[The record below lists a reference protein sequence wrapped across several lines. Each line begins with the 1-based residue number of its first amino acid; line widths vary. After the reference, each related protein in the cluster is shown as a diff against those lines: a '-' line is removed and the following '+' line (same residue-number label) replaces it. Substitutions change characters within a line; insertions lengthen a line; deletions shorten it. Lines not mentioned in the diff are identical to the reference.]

1 MNIFWR
7 EFRAHLKSLFIYSL
21 IIFLFTVTGF
31 TKFKTYAEN
40 PEMLAVLGQMPKA
53 VLEALNMTVFN
64 LTTLSG
70 FYGIMHVYY
79 ALILGI
85 AAAMW
90 GSDVIAKE
98 ERDKTVEFSLVLP
111 VTRRRVVTAKL
122 FAVIVHS
129 ILLLGVTVLSLLV
142 SSRSYTPDEG
152 FWGFFYTSMVGLFLL
167 QMLFIAIGIFLGC
180 TMQQY
185 RRAGAAAIAV
195 LLGTYFLSIVAS
207 LHEKVAFLK
216 YFSPF
221 KYTDAGMIW
230 REGRIEPIYLWLS
243 LLIMVACIGLAYWR
257 YNRRD
262 LYI

>member
-7 EFRAHLKSLFIYSL
+7 EFRAHLKSLLIYSI

-40 PEMLAVLGQMPKA
+40 PEMLAILEQMPKA

-70 FYGIMHVYY
+70 FYGIMHIYY

-85 AAAMW
+85 AAVMW

-111 VTRRRVVTAKL
+111 VTRSRLVTAKL
-122 FAVIVHS
+122 LAVIVHS
-129 ILLLGVTVLSLLV
+129 ILLLGVTVLSFFV

-152 FWGFFYTSMVGLFLL
+152 FWDFFYTSMAGLFLL
-167 QMLFIAIGIFLGC
+167 QMIFIAIGIFLGC
-180 TMQQY
+180 AMQQY
-185 RRAGAAAIAV
+185 RRAGAVAIAI

-207 LHEKVAFLK
+207 LHEKVEFLK

-221 KYTDAGMIW
+221 KYADAGMIW

-243 LLIMVACIGLAYWR
+243 LVILVACLGLAYWR

>member
-1 MNIFWR
+1 MNIFLR
-7 EFRAHLKSLFIYSL
+7 EFRAHIKSLLIYSL
-21 IIFLFTVTGF
+21 IIFLFSVTGF

-40 PEMLAVLGQMPKA
+40 PEMLNILNQMPKA
-53 VLEALNMTVFN
+53 VLDALNMRVFN

-70 FYGIMHVYY
+70 FYGIMHIYY

-85 AAAMW
+85 AAVMW

-111 VTRRRVVTAKL
+111 VTRQRVVTAKL
-122 FAVIVHS
+122 LAVVAHS
-129 ILLLGVTVLSLLV
+129 ILLWLITILSFFA

-152 FWGFFYTSMVGLFLL
+152 FWDFFYLSMAGLLLL
-167 QMLFIAIGIFLGC
+167 QMIFVAIGIFLGC
-180 TMQQY
+180 TLQQY
-185 RRAGAAAIAV
+185 RRTSAVAIAV
-195 LLGTYFLSIVAS
+195 LLATYFGAVVSSI
-207 LHEKVAFLK
+207 HEKLDFLK

-221 KYTDAGMIW
+221 KYVDAGMIW
-230 REGRIEPIYLWLS
+230 REGRIEPIFIWLS
-243 LLIMVACIGLAYWR
+243 LMIIVLCVGLAYWR

>member
-7 EFRAHLKSLFIYSL
+7 EFRALFKSLLIYGL
-21 IIFLFTVTGF
+21 IIFLFTITGF

-40 PEMLAVLGQMPKA
+40 PEMLAILNQMPQA
-53 VLEALNMTVFN
+53 VLEALNMRIFN

-70 FYGIMHVYY
+70 FYGIMHIYY

-111 VTRRRVVTAKL
+111 VPRWRLITAKL
-122 FAVIVHS
+122 AAVVVHS
-129 ILLLGVTVLSLLV
+129 LLLLLITIASLLI
-142 SSRSYTPDEG
+142 SSRSYTPDAG
-152 FWGFFYTSMVGLFLL
+152 FWDFFYLSMAGLFLL
-167 QMLFIAIGIFLGC
+167 QLIFIALGFFLAC
-180 TMQQY
+180 ALQQY
-185 RRAGAAAIAV
+185 RRTGAVAIGI
-195 LLGTYFLSIVAS
+195 LLGTYFGSVLSS
-207 LHEKVAFLK
+207 LHEKLDFIK

-221 KYTDAGMIW
+221 KYVDAGMLW
-230 REGRIEPIYLWLS
+230 REGKIEAPYLWLS
-243 LLIMVACIGLAYWR
+243 FFIIALCIAGAYWR
-257 YNRRD
+257 YQRRD

>member
-1 MNIFWR
+1 MNIFLR
-7 EFRAHLKSLFIYSL
+7 EFRAHIKSLLIYSL
-21 IIFLFTVTGF
+21 IIFLFSITGF
-31 TKFKTYAEN
+31 TKFKAYAEN
-40 PEMLAVLGQMPKA
+40 PEMLNILNQMPKA
-53 VLEALNMTVFN
+53 VLDALNMTVFN

-70 FYGIMHVYY
+70 FYGIMHIYY

-85 AAAMW
+85 AAVMW

-122 FAVIVHS
+122 LAVVTHS
-129 ILLLGVTVLSLLV
+129 ILLWGITILSFFV

-152 FWGFFYTSMVGLFLL
+152 FWGFFYRSMAGLLLL
-167 QMLFIAIGIFLGC
+167 QMIFVAIGIFLGC
-180 TMQQY
+180 TLQQY
-185 RRAGAAAIAV
+185 RRTSAIAIAI
-195 LLGTYFLSIVAS
+195 LLATYFGAVVSSI
-207 LHEKVAFLK
+207 HEKLDFLK

-221 KYTDAGMIW
+221 KYVDAGMIW
-230 REGRIEPIYLWLS
+230 REGKIEPIFVWLS
-243 LLIMVACIGLAYWR
+243 LIIIVLCVGLAYWR

>member
-7 EFRAHLKSLFIYSL
+7 EFRAHLKSLLIYSL

-40 PEMLAVLGQMPKA
+40 PEMLAMLEQMPKA

-70 FYGIMHVYY
+70 FYGIMHIYY

-85 AAAMW
+85 AAVMW
-90 GSDVIAKE
+90 GSEVIAKE

-111 VTRRRVVTAKL
+111 VTRNRVVTAKL

-129 ILLLGVTVLSLLV
+129 ILLLGVTVLSFFV

-152 FWGFFYTSMVGLFLL
+152 FWDFFYLSIAGLFLL
-167 QMLFIAIGIFLGC
+167 QMIFLAIGIFLGC
-180 TMQQY
+180 AMQQY
-185 RRAGAAAIAV
+185 RRTGAVAIAV
-195 LLGTYFLSIVAS
+195 LLATYFLSVFSS
-207 LHEKVAFLK
+207 LHEKVEFLQ

-221 KYTDAGMIW
+221 KYADAGMIW
-230 REGRIEPIYLWLS
+230 RKGRIEPIYLWLS
-243 LLIMVACIGLAYWR
+243 LLIMAICIGLAYWR

>member
-7 EFRAHLKSLFIYSL
+7 EFRAHLKSLLIYSI

-40 PEMLAVLGQMPKA
+40 PEMLKVLNQMPKA
-53 VLEALNMTVFN
+53 VLDALNMQIFN

-70 FYGIMHVYY
+70 FYGIMHIYY

-85 AAAMW
+85 AAVMW

-98 ERDKTVEFSLVLP
+98 ERDKTVEFSLALP
-111 VTRRRVVTAKL
+111 VTRSRIVTAKL
-122 FAVIVHS
+122 FAVVVHS
-129 ILLLGVTVLSLLV
+129 LLLLAVTVLSFFV
-142 SSRSYTPDEG
+142 SSRSYTPDQG
-152 FWGFFYTSMVGLFLL
+152 FWDFFNLSVAGLFLL
-167 QMLFIAIGIFLGC
+167 QMIFIAIGIFLGC
-180 TMQQY
+180 AMPQH
-185 RRAGAAAIAV
+185 RRTGAVAIAV
-195 LLGTYFLSIVAS
+195 LLATYFGSVISSI
-207 LHEKVAFLK
+207 HEKLEFLK

-221 KYTDAGMIW
+221 KYVDAGMIW
-230 REGRIEPIYLWLS
+230 REGKIEVPYLWLS
-243 LLIMVACIGLAYWR
+243 LLIIAICIALAYWR